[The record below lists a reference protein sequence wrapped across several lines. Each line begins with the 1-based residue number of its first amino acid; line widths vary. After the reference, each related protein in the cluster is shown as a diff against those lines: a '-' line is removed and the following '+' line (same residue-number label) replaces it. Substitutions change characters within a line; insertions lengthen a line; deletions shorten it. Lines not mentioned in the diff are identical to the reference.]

1 MKLRSAW
8 SPIFGV
14 LVVVIFVCGGIWLVG
29 ANPSED
35 GGLGAGVESP
45 SPWPQPFSYTTGEPA
60 STADPIPARTLQAYL
75 AKLPMGHTVEDIDI
89 DGQVRI
95 DQNGNL
101 VLRSEERRVGK
112 ECRSR
117 WSP

>member
-29 ANPSED
+29 AHPPED

-45 SPWPQPFSYTTGEPA
+45 SPWSQPFSYTTGEPA
-60 STADPIPARTLQAYL
+60 STADPIPARTRQAYL
-75 AKLPMGHTVEDIDI
+75 AKLPMCHPVDDLGI
-89 DGQVRI
+89 DGPGRT
-95 DQNGNL
+95 DHSANRAL
-101 VLRSEERRVGK
+101 DPHRH
-112 ECRSR
+112 
-117 WSP
+117 